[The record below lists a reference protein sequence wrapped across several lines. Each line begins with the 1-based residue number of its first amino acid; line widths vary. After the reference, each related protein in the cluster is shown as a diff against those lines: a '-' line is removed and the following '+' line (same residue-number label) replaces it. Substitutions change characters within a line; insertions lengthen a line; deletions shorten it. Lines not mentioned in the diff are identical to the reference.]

1 MSSTSKDHAVV
12 VLAAGNSRRLGQAK
26 QLLRSHG
33 ETLLHRAVRLA
44 AATSPATVVVVLAEP
59 QRGWQRELAGLD
71 HQVAINPAPHLG
83 MAGSLLAAAPQV
95 RDFRRVLVMT
105 CDQPALE
112 GAHLAALLLGARA
125 AVSGCAASALGNTL
139 GVPAVVPGTWFAA
152 LAEGGRDRGFRERLR
167 ALPPADLSVV
177 HSPGLEHDIDT
188 PDDLQAACALGLID
202 P

>member
-12 VLAAGNSRRLGQAK
+12 VLAAGSSRRLGQAK

-44 AATSPATVVVVLAEP
+44 TATSPATVVVVLAEP
-59 QRGWQRELAGLD
+59 QRGWQVELAGLD
-71 HQVAINPAPHLG
+71 HHLAINPAPQRG

-95 RDFRRVLVMT
+95 RDFQRVLVIT

-112 GAHLAALLLGARA
+112 GAHLAALLRA
-125 AVSGCAASALGNTL
+125 AQDAVSGCAASALGQTV
-139 GVPAVVPGTWFAA
+139 GVPAVVPGAWFAA
-152 LAEGGRDRGFRERLR
+152 LAEAGRDQGFGERLR
-167 ALPPADLSVV
+167 NLPPADLGVL

-188 PDDLQAACALGLID
+188 PDDLQAARALGLID